1 MSEAQ
6 PTPDSGDSGVKG
18 KPTNAYGVAHEC
30 IEDELACGQLE
41 LPLLPQV
48 ASEVL
53 SSTLDDKSN
62 AVKLASLIE
71 RDQMLATHILRIV
84 NSPAFRGSAEIV
96 ALKQAIAR
104 LGMERIREIA
114 LTISLRGSLVSPG
127 PFEDYIEAA
136 WRISLRTALWAK
148 EVARKA
154 RKNVEIAYLCGL
166 LHNVGVAVVVNRVRS
181 MHLNDLTNADMDRL
195 VEAWATPA
203 GRVLVEQWHLPEA
216 VSECF
221 IEPDGDDSVD
231 LLQVLTASKHIAIWH
246 LEDELD
252 EDDILMD
259 GAIQYLN
266 FYPNDV
272 DELVELAPSI
282 EELLEDMAR

>member
-6 PTPDSGDSGVKG
+6 SSPQSAKQP
-18 KPTNAYGVAHEC
+18 AYEYAREC
-30 IEDELACGQLE
+30 IQDELDEGQLE

-53 SSTLDDKSN
+53 SSTLDDKAN
-62 AVKLASLIE
+62 ALKLASLIE
-71 RDQMLATHILRIV
+71 RDQGLATHILRIV

-127 PFEDYIEAA
+127 PFENLIEEA
-136 WRISLRTALWAK
+136 WSAGLRTALWAK

-154 RKNVEIAYLCGL
+154 RKNVEVAYLCGL

-181 MHLNDLTNADMDRL
+181 MHLSDLTEEDMQRL
-195 VEAWATPA
+195 IVEMSSPA

-221 IEPDGDDSVD
+221 VEPEADSSRD
-231 LLQVLTASKHIAIWH
+231 LVQVIAASKQIALWH
-246 LEDELD
+246 AEDDLD
-252 EDDILMD
+252 EEEILLDD
-259 GAIQYLN
+259 AVQYLN
-266 FYPNDV
+266 FYPDDV
-272 DELVELAPSI
+272 DELVELASSI
-282 EELLEDMAR
+282 DELVKDMVR

>member
-6 PTPDSGDSGVKG
+6 SSPQAAKQP
-18 KPTNAYGVAHEC
+18 AYEYAREC
-30 IEDELACGQLE
+30 IQDELDEGQLE

-53 SSTLDDKSN
+53 SSTLDDKAN
-62 AVKLASLIE
+62 ALKLASLIE
-71 RDQMLATHILRIV
+71 RDQGLATHILRIV

-127 PFEDYIEAA
+127 PFEELIEDA
-136 WRISLRTALWAK
+136 WSAGLRTALWAK

-154 RKNVEIAYLCGL
+154 RKNVEVAYLCGL

-181 MHLNDLTNADMDRL
+181 MHLADLTKEDMQKL
-195 VEAWATPA
+195 VAEMSAPA

-221 IEPDGDDSVD
+221 VEPDADDSKD
-231 LLQVLTASKHIAIWH
+231 LNQVIAASKQIAEWH
-246 LEDELD
+246 AEDDLD
-252 EDDILMD
+252 EEEILLDD
-259 GAIQYLN
+259 AVQYLN
-266 FYPNDV
+266 FYPDDV

-282 EELLEDMAR
+282 EELIKDMVR

>member
-6 PTPDSGDSGVKG
+6 SSPQTAKQP
-18 KPTNAYGVAHEC
+18 AYEYAREC
-30 IEDELACGQLE
+30 IQDELDEGQLE

-53 SSTLDDKSN
+53 SSTLDDKAN
-62 AVKLASLIE
+62 ALKLASLIE
-71 RDQMLATHILRIV
+71 RDQGLATHILRIV

-127 PFEDYIEAA
+127 PFEELIEDA
-136 WRISLRTALWAK
+136 WSAGLRTALWAK

-154 RKNVEIAYLCGL
+154 RKNVEVAYLCGL

-181 MHLNDLTNADMDRL
+181 MHLADLTKEDMQKL
-195 VEAWATPA
+195 VAEMSAPA

-221 IEPDGDDSVD
+221 VEPDADDSKD
-231 LLQVLTASKHIAIWH
+231 LNQVIAASKQIAEWH
-246 LEDELD
+246 AEDDLD
-252 EDDILMD
+252 EEEILLDD
-259 GAIQYLN
+259 AVQYLN
-266 FYPNDV
+266 FYPDDV

-282 EELLEDMAR
+282 EELIKDMVR

>member
-6 PTPDSGDSGVKG
+6 SSPQSAKQP
-18 KPTNAYGVAHEC
+18 AYAYAREC
-30 IEDELACGQLE
+30 IQDELDEGQLE

-53 SSTLDDKSN
+53 SSTLDDKAN
-62 AVKLASLIE
+62 ALKLASLIE
-71 RDQMLATHILRIV
+71 RDQGLATHILRIV

-127 PFEDYIEAA
+127 PFENLIEEA
-136 WRISLRTALWAK
+136 WSAGLRTALWAK

-154 RKNVEIAYLCGL
+154 RKNVEVAYLCGL

-181 MHLNDLTNADMDRL
+181 MHLSDLTEEDMQRL
-195 VEAWATPA
+195 IVEMSSPA

-221 IEPDGDDSVD
+221 VEPEADSSRD
-231 LLQVLTASKHIAIWH
+231 LVQVIAASKQIALWH
-246 LEDELD
+246 AEDDLD
-252 EDDILMD
+252 EEEILLDD
-259 GAIQYLN
+259 AVQYLN
-266 FYPNDV
+266 FYPDDV
-272 DELVELAPSI
+272 DELVELASSI
-282 EELLEDMAR
+282 DELVKDMVR

>member
-1 MSEAQ
+1 M
-6 PTPDSGDSGVKG
+6 
-18 KPTNAYGVAHEC
+18 
-30 IEDELACGQLE
+30 
-41 LPLLPQV
+41 LPQV

-53 SSTLDDKSN
+53 SSTLDDKAN
-62 AVKLASLIE
+62 ALKLASLIE
-71 RDQMLATHILRIV
+71 RDQGLATHILRIV

-127 PFEDYIEAA
+127 PFEELIGDA
-136 WRISLRTALWAK
+136 WSAGLRTALWAK

-154 RKNVEIAYLCGL
+154 RKNVEVAYLCGL

-181 MHLNDLTNADMDRL
+181 MHLADLTKEDMQKL
-195 VEAWATPA
+195 VAEMSAPA

-221 IEPDGDDSVD
+221 VEPDADDSKD
-231 LLQVLTASKHIAIWH
+231 LNQVIAASKQIAEWH
-246 LEDELD
+246 AEDDLD
-252 EDDILMD
+252 EEEILLDD
-259 GAIQYLN
+259 AVQYLN
-266 FYPNDV
+266 FYPDDV

-282 EELLEDMAR
+282 EELIKDMVR